1 MSTESYW
8 NVLSLLDQM
17 TCISHDNDDD
27 DDLGHN
33 DDDDDD
39 DDGGGLYA
47 AHLVPLGL
55 MEWKVSLCTL
65 VGTLS
70 VQYKLTICAGNT
82 EV

>member
-1 MSTESYW
+1 
-8 NVLSLLDQM
+8 M
-17 TCISHDNDDD
+17 TCISHDDD
-27 DDLGHN
+27 DDLDDDGL

-39 DDGGGLYA
+39 DDDDYGDGGGGLYA
-47 AHLVPLGL
+47 AHLVPVGL

-70 VQYKLTICAGNT
+70 MQYKFVFYAGNT

>member
-1 MSTESYW
+1 MTFIS
-8 NVLSLLDQM
+8 NDKDDLD
-17 TCISHDNDDD
+17 HADDD
-27 DDLGHN
+27 GGGG
-33 DDDDDD
+33 DDDD
-39 DDGGGLYA
+39 DDGGCGGLYV

-70 VQYKLTICAGNT
+70 MQYKFAFYAGNT

>member
-1 MSTESYW
+1 
-8 NVLSLLDQM
+8 M

-27 DDLGHN
+27 LDHDDEC
-33 DDDDDD
+33 DDDDGG
-39 DDGGGLYA
+39 GGGLYA

-70 VQYKLTICAGNT
+70 MQYKLAFYAGST